1 MVHCILY
8 RYFFANATYAESDE
22 SGDSSGEEEVIP
34 DIPLDCSGN
43 PRLPDRL
50 GLKLKTQQLLV
61 RDIFK
66 KAYGEFTLI
75 NMHSVWI
82 EIIF

>member
-1 MVHCILY
+1 VRCILY

-22 SGDSSGEEEVIP
+22 SGESSGEEEVIP
-34 DIPLDCSGN
+34 DIPLDRSGN
-43 PRLPDRL
+43 PRLPDQL

-75 NMHSVWI
+75 NTHSVCI
-82 EIIF
+82 EINF